1 MKTYLYI
8 EPLGWSPSARDYDLT
23 QYGLGGYYMII
34 RTKHLFRAGKAESV
48 IECKWVNQLEGE
60 AATDAQERTSA
71 EARNPGACAAAS
83 ESYFGQDSVQEGRQE
98 RLQRIADDG
107 FFQ

>member
-1 MKTYLYI
+1 
-8 EPLGWSPSARDYDLT
+8 
-23 QYGLGGYYMII
+23 MII

-71 EARNPGACAAAS
+71 DARNRGACAAAS
-83 ESYFGQDSVQEGRQE
+83 ESYFGQDEIQTGRGE
-98 RLQRIADDG
+98 RIQRVNER
-107 FFQ
+107 FFDAFE